1 MTDENIITIDDA
13 AYMPEFKAVF
23 QTVPSRDL
31 FTEPDSPLTFENYKV
46 APWGEDNDLPAQ
58 IIAKA
63 EKSEIVEANLLF
75 NIQAG
80 YGQGIKPMR
89 RIVEN
94 GKIVGYD
101 EIIEGPIA
109 DFFEQNDVNGYYL
122 EQLTDMHHFYNVFPE
137 IILSGDKRNIVSLRS
152 KEATFSR
159 WGTMD
164 PKLGRVTKHFYSA
177 KWADGA
183 NKNNT
188 AITDVLDAYNPFADL
203 TSRLSTN
210 NYSAL
215 RFIVPVNFPS
225 PGRQYYQRPYWWS
238 IFQSGW
244 DDFATMIPEFK
255 KALLKNQM
263 AIKYI
268 VYLSDKYWDVLFT
281 QEGIDVTNKKAVQDR
296 KALEFTNFKNF
307 LAGEKNAGKGLVAIK
322 KLIASGSSSVE
333 EKYIEIVPL
342 KTEIS
347 GGEYIEDSGEVNS
360 IISYAMGVD
369 LDMPGKKTGGMSGTD
384 KRERFQI
391 KQALMKPLRDRLLK
405 PLVLIKQFNRWPAD
419 TVFAIPEPVFTSLD
433 ISKTGSKTATNQ

>member
-1 MTDENIITIDDA
+1 MIEQNIIDGSD
-13 AYMPEFKAVF
+13 YMPEFKAIF
-23 QTVPSRDL
+23 LTTPSRDL
-31 FTEPDSPLTFENYKV
+31 FTEPDSPITVDAFKI

-58 IIAKA
+58 IITKA

-89 RIVEN
+89 RIIEN

-101 EIIEGPIA
+101 EIVEGPVV
-109 DFFEQNDVNGYYL
+109 DFFEQNDINGFFL
-122 EQLTDMHHFYNVFPE
+122 EQLTDLHHFYNVFPE
-137 IILSGDKRNIVSLRS
+137 IILSGDKRQIVSLRS

-164 PKLGRVTKHFYSA
+164 PKLGRITKHYYSA
-177 KWADGA
+177 KWADGP
-183 NKNNT
+183 NKNNVV
-188 AITDVLDAYNPFADL
+188 ATDVLDSYNPFLDL
-203 TSRLSTN
+203 TSRISTG

-215 RFIVPVNFPS
+215 RFIVPVNFPT

-244 DDFATMIPEFK
+244 YDFATMIPEFK

-268 VYLSDKYWDVLFT
+268 VYLSDKYWDVLFQ
-281 QEGIDVTNKKAVQDR
+281 QEGINATDQEAVKNR
-296 KALEFTNFKNF
+296 KALEFDNFKKF
-307 LAGEKNAGKGLVAIK
+307 LSGEKNAGKGLVALK
-322 KLIASGSSSVE
+322 KMIASGSTAIE

-342 KTEIS
+342 KTEIQ

-405 PLVLIKQFNRWPAD
+405 PLLLIKQFNKWEKD
-419 TVFAIPEPVFTSLD
+419 IVFAIPEPVFTTLD
-433 ISKTGSKTATNQ
+433 KNKTGQETAVNK